1 MNIYLNS
8 LYRLHQ
14 KGQLTIEMINKSV
27 SLNRISQEEADEIIR
42 ELFS

>member
-8 LYRLHQ
+8 LYRLYQ
-14 KGQLTIEMINKSV
+14 KGKLTIEMVNKSV
-27 SLNRISQEEADEIIR
+27 SLNRISQEEANEIIK